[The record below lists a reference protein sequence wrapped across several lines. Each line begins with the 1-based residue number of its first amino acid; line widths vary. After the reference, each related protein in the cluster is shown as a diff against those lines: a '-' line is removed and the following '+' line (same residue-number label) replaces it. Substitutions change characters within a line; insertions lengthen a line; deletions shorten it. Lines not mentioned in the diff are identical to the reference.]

1 LPILVFVVGGNIECE
16 YAFNHSPVVI
26 GRVKSNDITIRNTQ
40 VSRKHAHII
49 LDEQETFIEDLGS
62 TNYVFLNRV
71 KINRAKLNH
80 GDIINIGGVAD
91 FIYLSEPDPKLTESA
106 VETIRSNPDFAPE
119 TYKMKATMTQL
130 VDELSAGSLAP
141 SASDPSGNARQLSDI
156 EVLYEIGYAI
166 NSSRHLNDVLDV
178 IICKMLQI
186 VEAERGFILLIDPD
200 TGELE
205 VSHAR
210 NNEAELP
217 SSEKNTYSR
226 TVAIKTI
233 EAGQLYASTNAQ
245 EDPISSHSV
254 INYAIREVICV
265 PLNLRREIIGVLY
278 ADTRQAK
285 GGFSRKDMLFF
296 EAISHQAAIAIGNAR
311 LTDEL
316 EAKQGKLE
324 NAYEELRA
332 RASSLQIVN
341 TKLDQKV
348 EELSALNAVSKGVNL
363 VSDLSSILQLIL
375 EKSVSL
381 MKAERG
387 SLMLCDEKQNT
398 LNVEATCGFPEGTSQ
413 RKTLSMDDG
422 IGGLALAKTT
432 PVSLTDRE
440 TLEQLDIAALAA
452 TGIHSQLCVPLI
464 LNERKVGVINIINKK
479 DERFSDHDKSLSMTL
494 ANQAAI
500 TIENVRLYNLA
511 VYDGLT
517 GLHDKRYFT
526 LWLDKEF
533 ERTKRYKGELSLVSM
548 DIDNFKSFNDTY
560 GHLLGDDVL
569 KMVSSVMKETARTV
583 DLPARCG
590 GEEFSVILPETGEIG
605 AMNFAERLRYN
616 VANATIEHQGEQLR
630 VTLSIGIT
638 TVPILGAISMN
649 DMIEQADKAMYLSK
663 KTGKNKVSSYSEIIA
678 DSSKN
683 PLLASSR
690 D

>member
-1 LPILVFVVGGNIECE
+1 MPILVFVVGGNIECE

-40 VSRKHAHII
+40 VSRKHAQIVEN
-49 LDEQETFIEDLGS
+49 DGGTFIEDLGS

-71 KINRAKLNH
+71 KINKTLLNH

-91 FIYLSEPDPKLTESA
+91 FIYLSKADQQLTDSA

-130 VDELSAGSLAP
+130 VDELSCGTVTGISP
-141 SASDPSGNARQLSDI
+141 SNANVRQLSDI

-166 NSSRHLNDVLDV
+166 NSSRHLKDVLDV
-178 IICKMLQI
+178 IISKMLQL
-186 VEAERGFILLIDPD
+186 VDAERGFILLRDPD

-205 VSHAR
+205 VGHAR
-210 NNEAELP
+210 NDEAELVGADR
-217 SSEKNTYSR
+217 NTYSR
-226 TVAIKTI
+226 TVAIKTL
-233 EAGQLYASTNAQ
+233 EGGQLYASTNAQ

-254 INYAIREVICV
+254 VNYAIREVICV
-265 PLNLRREIIGVLY
+265 PLNMHRETIGVLY

-311 LTDEL
+311 MTDEL

-341 TKLDQKV
+341 NKLDKKV

-387 SLMLCDEKQNT
+387 ALMLCDEKAHT
-398 LNVEATCGFPEGTSQ
+398 LNVKATCGYPLEAIIK
-413 RKTLSMDDG
+413 KTLSMDEG
-422 IGGLALAKTT
+422 IGGLALSRAI
-432 PVSLTDRE
+432 PVAMDDNAVR
-440 TLEQLDIAALAA
+440 EQLDIAAMLGE
-452 TGIHSQLCVPLI
+452 GIHSQLCVPLV
-464 LNERKVGVINIINKK
+464 LNERKVGTIHIINKSRG
-479 DERFSDHDKSLSMTL
+479 DNFSNHDKSLAMTL

-517 GLHDKRYFT
+517 GLHDKRYFN

-569 KMVSSVMKETARTV
+569 KMVSAVMKETARTV

-590 GEEFSVILPETGEIG
+590 GEEFSIILPETGEEG
-605 AMNFAERLRYN
+605 AINFAERLRTN
-616 VANATIEHQGEQLR
+616 IENSTVDHQGEKLK
-630 VTLSIGIT
+630 VTMSIGIT
-638 TVPILGAISMN
+638 TNPIMGATNVMEL
-649 DMIEQADKAMYLSK
+649 IEQADKAMYLSK
-663 KTGKNKVSSYSEIIA
+663 RTGKNKVSSYAEIMD
-678 DSSKN
+678 DSSKD
-683 PLLASSR
+683 PLLSSSR